1 MIFIGTSFIELLIQL
16 LSLNY
21 FIFLCFLIVIFGF
34 FFLFQLN
41 ISYPATGCQKL
52 IEIDDEKKLRMFYEK
67 RMGHEVEADGLGDEW
82 KVC

>member
-1 MIFIGTSFIELLIQL
+1 MK
-16 LSLNY
+16 
-21 FIFLCFLIVIFGF
+21 
-34 FFLFQLN
+34 LN

-82 KVC
+82 KTKYGPTYLPLGFYHKSICKLFIRYIHLILLPIA